1 MELPLTSIRA
11 LQLPARLYLL
21 HMVLLTFGLAV
32 NALLFNLAIPA
43 LGYSLRLLGLLNSVP
58 TLVAALTTLPLWWLV
73 TRAITL
79 RTALLCSAV
88 LQAAAI
94 LTVVVAPPPVYLLL
108 GLSLTGPAGVLF
120 QVSAAPFMM
129 RHSSAAERDMLFSL
143 SAGLNIAFAGLGS
156 LIGGTLP
163 GLLARLLA
171 VPPQSGMD
179 YRATFL
185 LASLCVLASSIPL
198 LFIRPV
204 SPPPPSAAR
213 PPAPTTGR
221 FERFRSSVIGPRLRA
236 SVRHPLRAIPEPWQ
250 SMLRRPWSVLRF
262 MVTPLLISCGA
273 ALLIPY
279 LNLYFRQRFALSD
292 EVLGS
297 IFAAVHISTGLAT
310 LAAPWLARRLGKMGS
325 VALTQALAVPCLLA
339 LGLTPLLSVA
349 VALALVRGT
358 LMNMAFPL
366 YDAYAMEQSA
376 EAERPTV
383 IGLINGAF
391 SLGYIFGPYVS
402 VRVQEQAGFMPLFFV
417 TAGFYTLAA
426 VLNYVLFVR
435 NEQWPER
442 SSVAS

>member
-1 MELPLTSIRA
+1 MLLTSIRA

-32 NALLFNLAIPA
+32 NVLLFNLAIPA

-58 TLVAALTTLPLWWLV
+58 MLVAALTTLPLWWLV
-73 TRAITL
+73 TRAIAL
-79 RTALLCSAV
+79 RTALLGSAV

-94 LTVVVAPPPVYLLL
+94 LTVVLAPSPVYLLL
-108 GLSLTGPAGVLF
+108 GLALSGPAGVLF

-129 RHSSAAERDMLFSL
+129 RHSSPAERDLLFSL

-163 GLLARLLA
+163 GLLAWWLA
-171 VPPQSGMD
+171 VPPQSGMA

-185 LASLCVLASSIPL
+185 LAGLCVLASSIPL

-204 SPPPPSAAR
+204 PPPPPSAAH
-213 PPAPTTGR
+213 PPAPTSGR
-221 FERFRSSVIGPRLRA
+221 FERFRPAVIGARLRA
-236 SVRHPLRAIPEPWQ
+236 NVRHPLRAIPDPWQ
-250 SMLRRPWSVLRF
+250 GMLRHPWSVLRF

-279 LNLYFRQRFALSD
+279 LNLHFRQRFALPD
-292 EVLGS
+292 EVLGT
-297 IFAAVHISTGLAT
+297 IFAAVYISTGLAT

-325 VALTQALAVPCLLA
+325 VAFTQALAVPCLLA

-358 LMNMAFPL
+358 LMNMAAPL

-376 EAERPTV
+376 EEARPTV

-402 VRVQEQAGFMPLFFV
+402 VRVQEQFGFMPLFFI
-417 TAGFYTLAA
+417 TAGFYSLAA
-426 VLNYVLFVR
+426 VLNYGLFAR
-435 NEQWPER
+435 NEWRTER